1 MVNREVYGLKC
12 LQKSGR
18 NLKLYG
24 HSFQLLNAWYVY
36 LHVAGDI
43 RLSSSVGQSESEL

>member
-1 MVNREVYGLKC
+1 MVNREACGLKC
-12 LQKSGR
+12 RQKSG
-18 NLKLYG
+18 NKLKLYG

-43 RLSSSVGQSESEL
+43 RLSWSVGQSESEL